1 MLRTQHL
8 AVGYPRKTLLKDVQ
22 LTAGKSECIALLG
35 LNGSG
40 KSTLLRTLAGFLAPQ
55 SGEVFWQEASLHS
68 ISAAERA
75 KLMAVVTTE
84 RFKTGNMTVFEVVSM
99 GRYPH
104 TGLLGN
110 LNDADLLSVQSAIG
124 ECALN
129 GLEDAFY
136 AELSDGQKQRVLIA
150 RALAQETPAILLD
163 EPTSFLDIKGKA
175 EVFGLMGQL
184 QNRLVIFSTHE
195 IDKAVEVA
203 TRLWVIDV
211 SGDIHDLPS
220 KGVDTRGDIYHL
232 LGFE

>member
-1 MLRTQHL
+1 MLRTQNL
-8 AVGYPRKTLLKDVQ
+8 AVGYPRKMLLNDVQ

-40 KSTLLRTLAGFLAPQ
+40 KSTLLRTLAGLHAPQ
-55 SGEVFWQEASLHS
+55 NGEVFWQQSSLNT
-68 ISAAERA
+68 ISASERA

-84 RFKTGNMTVFEVVSM
+84 RFKTGNMSVFEVVSM
-99 GRYPH
+99 GRYPY
-104 TGLLGN
+104 TSLLGQ
-110 LNDADLLSVQSAIG
+110 LSDADLASVQSAIS
-124 ECALN
+124 ECALD
-129 GLEDAFY
+129 GLGEALF

-203 TRLWVIDV
+203 TRFWVIDEA
-211 SGDIHDLPS
+211 GAIHDLPGGS
-220 KGVDTRGDIYHL
+220 VELSVNIYRL